1 MTTDEPW
8 AFDGPPIDDYQ
19 FTHVPLNRAPA
30 KKRSGQTPEAKVAKA
45 CVAWLE
51 LCDFYIL
58 RTGSGVVTI
67 EGRRMAVGRAG
78 GHDYTCC
85 APNGAFVSVETKSA
99 TGTPSAGQLRQR
111 EFILRRNGVV
121 SIPHSLAE
129 LQADMRAAFGD
140 AVVAQWEAAA
150 RARAAELKKG
160 KRNT

>member
-8 AFDGPPIDDYQ
+8 GHDGPPTDDYQ
-19 FTHVPLNRAPA
+19 STYVPLNRQA
-30 KKRSGQTPEAKVAKA
+30 KAVHKGQTPEAKVASA

-51 LCDFYIL
+51 LCEFYVL

-99 TGTPSAGQLRQR
+99 AGKASPAQLRQR
-111 EFILRRNGVV
+111 KFIQRRNGIV

-129 LQADMRAAFGD
+129 LQADLRAAFGAD
-140 AVVAQWEAAA
+140 VVAQWEAAGKA
-150 RARAAELKKG
+150 RQAELRKG
-160 KRNT
+160 KRNV